1 LQVQT
6 ANQKALQREL
16 KGLLTTI
23 TVPQSVLDVL
33 KQSSLIVDKPDPA
46 EHARALQSLEN
57 PLMALYKALTTIDP
71 SIVQA
76 ESANSKDLV
85 SDENFGNMR
94 ALQDKKI
101 GYLQECRTFLGRL
114 KQFLEIKF
122 KAEAMDAAKL
132 GDATLDAQ
140 GRPRLTSLDGFYF
153 KMYKFTS
160 LILFARDMD
169 KNDYYEIQRVK
180 YSGIDKS
187 IANI

>member
-1 LQVQT
+1 MQVQT

-23 TVPQSVLDVL
+23 TVPQSLLDVL
-33 KQSSLIVDKPDPA
+33 KQTSLIVDKPDPV
-46 EHARALQSLEN
+46 EHARALQSLEG

-71 SIVQA
+71 NLVQS
-76 ESANSKDLV
+76 ESATSKDVV

-122 KAEAMDAAKL
+122 KAEAMDAAKAN
-132 GDATLDAQ
+132 DSTLDAQ
-140 GRPRLTSLDGFYF
+140 GRPKLTSLDGFYF

-169 KNDYYEIQRVK
+169 KNDYHEIQRVRCLHLL
-180 YSGIDKS
+180 YG
-187 IANI
+187 